1 MRISKAILLSAATL
15 MLPFLG
21 QATSVQSDP
30 TLMIGGMTFN
40 DFSCN
45 VTHQGVAGPRGC
57 GNIAVSTI
65 THPGTGIQFSSGFAA
80 GSLGFVSFDD
90 ATINYHVNSTAGI
103 DTVGLDF
110 NGTFYGYAVSSVTES
125 VFNSDGAMVGFASVA
140 CGPDALSVGC
150 KRTDNIKLNGTYTD
164 LYIQKDI
171 NVGSWAGLAQISYI
185 DQTFSNAPEPSSFA
199 MLGAGLLGA
208 AGLLRRRAKSLAAK
222 AVQA

>member
-1 MRISKAILLSAATL
+1 MRFSKAILLSAATM

-21 QATSVQSDP
+21 QATSVSSDP
-30 TLMIGGMTFN
+30 TLMVGGMTFN

-57 GNIAVSTI
+57 GMIAVSTI
-65 THPGTGIQFSSGFAA
+65 THPGTGIQFSSGFSA
-80 GSLGFVSFDD
+80 GSIGFVSFDD
-90 ATINYHVNSTAGI
+90 ATINYHVNSAKGI

-110 NGTFYGYAVSSVTES
+110 NGTFYGYAVSSVTETI
-125 VFNSDGAMVGFASVA
+125 FNGDGKEVGFASVA
-140 CGPDALSVGC
+140 CGPNSLGVGC
-150 KRTDNIKLNGTYTD
+150 KRTDSIKLDGTYTN

-171 NVGSWAGLAQISYI
+171 NVSSFVGLSEISYV
-185 DQTFSNAPEPSSFA
+185 DQTFANAPEPSSFA

-208 AGLLRRRAKSLAAK
+208 AGLLRRRAKSVAAK

>member
-40 DFSCN
+40 DFSCT
-45 VTHQGVAGPRGC
+45 VTHQGAAGPRGC

-65 THPGTGIQFSSGFAA
+65 THPGTGIQFASGFVA

-90 ATINYHVNSTAGI
+90 AVINYHVNSTAGI
-103 DTVGLDF
+103 DKVGLDF

-125 VFNSDGAMVGFASVA
+125 IFNSNGTMVGFASVA
-140 CGPDALSVGC
+140 CGPDAVGC
-150 KRTDNIKLNGTYTD
+150 KRTDNITLNGTYTD

-171 NVGSWAGLAQISYI
+171 NVSSFVGLSEISYI
-185 DQTFSNAPEPSSFA
+185 DQTFADAPEPSSFA